1 MVPPPAAA
9 SSSAH
14 VLSLV
19 KPATTLRR
27 DDIEG
32 LAAALLD
39 LGGGYESALRTVL
52 TVQRLLER
60 VRKSEDVSPEAALLL
75 QEMSRRV
82 AELTEGSAAMIEC
95 LEAVGARLSG
105 LKGDRGE

>member
-19 KPATTLRR
+19 KSASTLRR

-32 LAAALLD
+32 LATALLD
-39 LGGGYESALRTVL
+39 LGSGYEAALHTVISM
-52 TVQRLLER
+52 QRLLER
-60 VRKSEDVSPEAALLL
+60 VRRSEDVTPESGLLL
-75 QEMSRRV
+75 QEMSRQITALV
-82 AELTEGSAAMIEC
+82 ECSATMARC
-95 LEAVGARLSG
+95 LDSTRGLLSSM
-105 LKGDRGE
+105 KGDQSE

>member
-60 VRKSEDVSPEAALLL
+60 VRKSEDVSPESVLLL

-82 AELTEGSAAMIEC
+82 AELTESRAAMVEC
-95 LEAVGARLSG
+95 LEAVSGRLSAM
-105 LKGDRGE
+105 KGDHGE

>member
-27 DDIEG
+27 DDMDG
-32 LAAALLD
+32 LAGALLD
-39 LGGGYESALRTVL
+39 LGGVYESALRTVL

-60 VRKSEDVSPEAALLL
+60 VRTSEDVSPECALLL

-82 AELTEGSAAMIEC
+82 AELTEGSTAMIGC
-95 LEAVGARLSG
+95 LETVNGRLSAM
-105 LKGDRGE
+105 KGDRGE

>member
-27 DDIEG
+27 DDMDG
-32 LAAALLD
+32 LAGALLD
-39 LGGGYESALRTVL
+39 LGGVYESALRTVL

-60 VRKSEDVSPEAALLL
+60 VRTSEDVSPEGALLL

-82 AELTEGSAAMIEC
+82 AELTDGSTAIIGC
-95 LEAVGARLSG
+95 LETVNGRLSAM
-105 LKGDRGE
+105 KGDRGE